1 MKKPYS
7 VCDLPLESL
16 LKIASYLS
24 FSDLWYFGTS
34 SRSCQKLAHQL
45 VWHKYH
51 IDLARQRINSFNHLI
66 HASIAYV
73 CRHGYDDQ
81 HDINHTAIQSVAN
94 RLAVEIYDRTPQL
107 NWAPCLDFLLD
118 KALGIML
125 DHVLYDPSLDPLPH
139 QQHNQGGSS
148 SSPSAEAAAVAEVA
162 ANSNDLPTMLSQGK
176 KQKYAST
183 PMGRLMTTLLV
194 TLYPTLTA
202 LFDADPASAI
212 HHRLL
217 LAHISR
223 HLDILTRRYHQ
234 QHRRRVSSGGSL
246 SFARTESVRH
256 GFRVLIQFIGNL
268 CQTELMTAADL
279 HILTRQRI
287 IAFFIS
293 YQSTTNNNNTS
304 TNINHH
310 SDTNKKNN
318 AANTTTTTSTTM
330 TMLNPNNSNNDTSLK
345 ISSIQ
350 PQKTTTMVSTT
361 DSSCWRLWMDEIEF
375 QTAVLL
381 DLLRAVVCRQY
392 TRFDSGKEL
401 NMFASMLNETVS
413 TLVSCK
419 SSSPSSS
426 PVSTSSSSS
435 LPPTPPASSSTGST
449 SLSSSL
455 SEPSVPKTTP
465 PPSVAVVSAIS
476 PSR

>member
-1 MKKPYS
+1 
-7 VCDLPLESL
+7 LPLESL

-24 FSDLWYFGTS
+24 FSDLWYFGTT

-73 CRHGYDDQ
+73 CRYGYDDQ
-81 HDINHTAIQSVAN
+81 NNINHTAIQSVAN

-139 QQHNQGGSS
+139 QQHEKDGSALSS
-148 SSPSAEAAAVAEVA
+148 SSPE
-162 ANSNDLPTMLSQGK
+162 
-176 KQKYAST
+176 KQKYSST

-223 HLDILTRRYHQ
+223 HIDILTRRYHQ
-234 QHRRRVSSGGSL
+234 QHRRRISSGSS
-246 SFARTESVRH
+246 SFARTASVRH
-256 GFRVLIQFIGNL
+256 GFRVLVQFIGNL

-293 YQSTTNNNNTS
+293 YQSSSTNNN
-304 TNINHH
+304 
-310 SDTNKKNN
+310 
-318 AANTTTTTSTTM
+318 
-330 TMLNPNNSNNDTSLK
+330 
-345 ISSIQ
+345 
-350 PQKTTTMVSTT
+350 MVSTA

-413 TLVSCK
+413 TLVS
-419 SSSPSSS
+419 
-426 PVSTSSSSS
+426 
-435 LPPTPPASSSTGST
+435 
-449 SLSSSL
+449 
-455 SEPSVPKTTP
+455 
-465 PPSVAVVSAIS
+465 
-476 PSR
+476 

>member
-1 MKKPYS
+1 
-7 VCDLPLESL
+7 LPLESL

-139 QQHNQGGSS
+139 QQHNQGGS
-148 SSPSAEAAAVAEVA
+148 
-162 ANSNDLPTMLSQGK
+162 QGK

-246 SFARTESVRH
+246 PFARTESVRH

-293 YQSTTNNNNTS
+293 Y
-304 TNINHH
+304 H
-310 SDTNKKNN
+310 
-318 AANTTTTTSTTM
+318 
-330 TMLNPNNSNNDTSLK
+330 
-345 ISSIQ
+345 IQ
-350 PQKTTTMVSTT
+350 PQKATTMVSTA

-413 TLVSCK
+413 TLVS
-419 SSSPSSS
+419 
-426 PVSTSSSSS
+426 
-435 LPPTPPASSSTGST
+435 
-449 SLSSSL
+449 
-455 SEPSVPKTTP
+455 
-465 PPSVAVVSAIS
+465 
-476 PSR
+476 